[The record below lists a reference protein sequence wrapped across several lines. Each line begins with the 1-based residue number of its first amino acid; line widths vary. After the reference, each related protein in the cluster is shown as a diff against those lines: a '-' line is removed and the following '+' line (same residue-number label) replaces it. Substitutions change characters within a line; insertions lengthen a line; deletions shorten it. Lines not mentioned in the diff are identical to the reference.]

1 MDAAR
6 TVGHAAARVV
16 NWARFAGRL
25 VVTACLVVLYS
36 LGYFVGSLTI
46 IGSGSWAAV
55 RLGWSDVR
63 KQGTHGDA

>member
-6 TVGHAAARVV
+6 IVGRSAAHAASA
-16 NWARFAGRL
+16 ARFAGRL
-25 VVTACLVVLYS
+25 VVTGCLVVLYS